1 MTGSSGDRVGERMTL
16 GDCLRAGAREIAAAR
31 ACDMA
36 EAMME
41 ARLIA
46 GHVTR
51 LDAAGQLMAANAP
64 LTAERRVE
72 LERALER
79 RVSGEPVAYIV
90 GERGFWSYRFLCRP
104 GVLIPRP
111 DTEILVEWA
120 LECSPADAGDF
131 RVLDLGTGTGAI
143 ALSLAAERP
152 AAEVF
157 AVDRSAEAIRLAGD
171 NRDYLR
177 RQGATVEAGLF
188 QGDWLAAVGADSIDL
203 LVSNPPYIAG
213 DDPHLEVGDLRFEP
227 RTALVA
233 DEQGLADYRRLL
245 ADVSRVLRPGGS
257 VLFEHGAEQAEAV
270 AVLMEEAGFEVLGT
284 RCDLG
289 DNPRVTGAR
298 MPADGG

>member
-1 MTGSSGDRVGERMTL
+1 MTL
-16 GDCLRAGAREIAAAR
+16 DDCLRAGARRIAASR
-31 ACDMA
+31 GCDMA

-46 GHVTR
+46 AHVTG
-51 LDAAGQLMAANAP
+51 LATTALLMAGGEPVSGA
-64 LTAERRVE
+64 RRE
-72 LERALER
+72 TLERAFAR
-79 RVSGEPVAYIV
+79 RAEGEPVAYLT

-120 LECSPADAGDF
+120 LECIPTDAEGC

-152 AAEVF
+152 TADVF
-157 AVDRSAEAIRLAGD
+157 AVDRSAEAIRLARD

-177 RQGATVEAGLF
+177 RQGAIVEAGLF

-213 DDPHLEVGDLRFEP
+213 DDPHLEAGDLRFEP

-245 ADVSRVLRPGGS
+245 ADVNRVLRPGGT

-270 AVLMEEAGFEVLGT
+270 AVLMEEAGLEVLGT

>member
-1 MTGSSGDRVGERMTL
+1 MTL
-16 GDCLRAGAREIAAAR
+16 DDCLRAGARRIAASR
-31 ACDMA
+31 GCDMA

-41 ARLIA
+41 ARRIA
-46 GHVTR
+46 AHVTG
-51 LDAAGQLMAANAP
+51 LATTALLMGGGEPVSGA
-64 LTAERRVE
+64 RRE
-72 LERALER
+72 TLERAFAR
-79 RVSGEPVAYIV
+79 RAEGEPVAYLT

-120 LECSPADAGDF
+120 LECIPTDAEGC

-152 AAEVF
+152 TADVF
-157 AVDRSAEAIRLAGD
+157 AVDRSAEAIRLARD

-177 RQGATVEAGLF
+177 RQGAIVEAGLF

-213 DDPHLEVGDLRFEP
+213 DDPHLEAGDLRFEP
-227 RTALVA
+227 RNALVA

-245 ADVSRVLRPGGS
+245 ADVNRVLRPGGT

-270 AVLMEEAGFEVLGT
+270 AALMEEAGLELLGT